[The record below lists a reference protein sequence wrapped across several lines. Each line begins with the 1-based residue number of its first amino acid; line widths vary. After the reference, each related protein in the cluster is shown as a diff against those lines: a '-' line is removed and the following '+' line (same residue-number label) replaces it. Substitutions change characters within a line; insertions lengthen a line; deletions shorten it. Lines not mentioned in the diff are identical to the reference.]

1 MMFIHVMVFLIQAD
15 LDEVSLLDESLNR
28 AASILSMQ
36 CNIACSSSCCEL
48 AVLLELSKGLSCEH
62 FDEQLVSKVSICTV
76 L

>member
-1 MMFIHVMVFLIQAD
+1 MFIDVMVYLIQAD

-62 FDEQLVSKVSICTV
+62 FDGQLVSKVSMLTI